1 MSGTAQTYINFI
13 HGILKQINILNGFI
27 LPDVFGC
34 GEHHCIEFLLHF
46 RVVSLIVSV
55 ALSLSPL
62 LRPISFCLPCFRG
75 CGVGLFLEYMV
86 FLVQDSN
93 FDIEV
98 PPPIGGLQGFCAE
111 VDRKLWDVSQGLEM
125 EDPCQHIVGH
135 LRFSG
140 WVVVYISPVLV
151 DLGTIFFKGSDR

>member
-1 MSGTAQTYINFI
+1 MSSGVASII
-13 HGILKQINILNGFI
+13 
-27 LPDVFGC
+27 VFNSF
-34 GEHHCIEFLLHF
+34 CIF
-46 RVVSLIVSV
+46 RVIGLIVSV
-55 ALSLSPL
+55 ALLLSLL
-62 LRPISFCLPCFRG
+62 LRPIPFCLLCFLGR
-75 CGVGLFLEYMV
+75 GVGLFLEYVV

-98 PPPIGGLQGFCAE
+98 PPPVGGLQGFCTE

-125 EDPCQHIVGH
+125 EGPCQHIVGH

-140 WVVVYISPVLV
+140 WVIVYISPVLV

>member
-46 RVVSLIVSV
+46 RVVGLIVSV
-55 ALSLSPL
+55 AFFPSLLS
-62 LRPISFCLPCFRG
+62 RPIPFCLLCFLGR
-75 CGVGLFLEYMV
+75 GVGLFLEYMV
-86 FLVQDSN
+86 LLVQDSN
-93 FDIEV
+93 FNIEV

-125 EDPCQHIVGH
+125 KSPCQHIVSH

-140 WVVVYISPVLV
+140 WVIVYISPVLV

>member
-1 MSGTAQTYINFI
+1 MNYSSRCLWVFDEHRCVEFSPAFSCRLSTSFI
-13 HGILKQINILNGFI
+13 VLVTLLFH
-27 LPDVFGC
+27 
-34 GEHHCIEFLLHF
+34 FLLHF
-46 RVVSLIVSV
+46 VF
-55 ALSLSPL
+55 
-62 LRPISFCLPCFRG
+62 FCLPRFCGRG
-75 CGVGLFLEYMV
+75 AGLFLEHLI

-93 FDIEV
+93 FDAEV

-125 EDPCQHIVGH
+125 ESPCQHIVGH

-140 WVVVYISPVLV
+140 WVIVYISPVLV